1 MRQLTVKLLSGDR
14 IDQAYPLVQ
23 AALPQV
29 GLEQW
34 RAFARAQIA
43 GNPETSGIQS
53 VLTEQDYVAGLSVYR
68 VDNDLCHG
76 PTLTAD
82 HFMALDLF
90 SRTAVIHALADFLED
105 LARRHGCGAVHTH
118 VAERAD
124 RWDGPTDCM
133 ASVLCERGHVVKSLR
148 LCKLVE
154 QGPQPAQSA
163 GV

>member
-1 MRQLTVKLLSGDR
+1 MRHLTLKLLSGER

-29 GLEQW
+29 SLEKW
-34 RAFARAQIA
+34 RDFARRKIA
-43 GNPETSGIQS
+43 GNGATSGIQS

-68 VDNDLCHG
+68 VEEDLCHG
-76 PTLTAD
+76 STLIAD

-90 SRTAVIHALADFLED
+90 SRGAVIHALADFLED

-118 VAERAD
+118 IAERAN
-124 RWDGPTDCM
+124 RWNGPSDCM
-133 ASVLCERGHVVKSLR
+133 ASILCERGHVVKSLR

-154 QGPQPAQSA
+154 TAAQTA
-163 GV
+163 KG